1 MVCRITVQ
9 VYHRVTPSSLPV
21 WTAPLLQFAATR
33 LMPFLHGLHRSSV
46 RQRRPREE
54 AGGRWRRSLH
64 LPPADEYITL
74 RLLQCQSSPATLQ
87 RTESPRTVIR
97 EKLRDRKGGFIPF
110 SRRFAG
116 RRPANLQGR
125 AKRRPA
131 LKWESAL
138 FAERQRGNARPE
150 GPGCLA
156 NAKAGIILE
165 QTDGPRRSAHA
176 DGKVAI
182 SNEPPEFRST
192 SAKTKRKST
201 SYFHIKMIL

>member
-1 MVCRITVQ
+1 MIVYREMVCSITVH
-9 VYHRVTPSSLPV
+9 VYHRIYDRVPGNGMQHHGTSLPSCDTVVTPRV
-21 WTAPLLQFAATR
+21 NCTAP
-33 LMPFLHGLHRSSV
+33 PVCRSSV

-54 AGGRWRRSLH
+54 AGGRWRHSLH

-131 LKWESAL
+131 LK
-138 FAERQRGNARPE
+138 
-150 GPGCLA
+150 
-156 NAKAGIILE
+156 
-165 QTDGPRRSAHA
+165 
-176 DGKVAI
+176 
-182 SNEPPEFRST
+182 
-192 SAKTKRKST
+192 
-201 SYFHIKMIL
+201 